1 MNGEQRVSETQLSIK
16 HLTGLEGL
24 PADDIRLILDT
35 ADSFREILER
45 PIKKVPTLTGVT
57 VLNFFYE
64 ASTRTRLSFEMAEK
78 RLNADVV
85 NFSTSTSSTKKG
97 ETLKDTIRNI
107 EAMKIDMVVIR
118 HSHSGAAD
126 YLARVTDAI
135 ILNAGDGCHEHPTQG
150 LLDLL
155 TMRQHLKRS
164 FKGLRVLMVGDF
176 RHSRVIRS
184 NIWGLK
190 ALGASVAVC
199 GPPSLIPAGA
209 AAFGVEIYDDL
220 DEALVGAD
228 VVNVMRIQLERQEG
242 GLIPSLREYNRTFGL
257 TRERLEK
264 TKKDLLVM
272 HPGPINRGV
281 EIDTDVAD
289 GPRSVILQQ
298 VTNGVAIRM
307 ACLVLLAPQKET
319 VAG

>member
-1 MNGEQRVSETQLSIK
+1 MTKKQLSIK
-16 HLTGLEGL
+16 HLTGLEGV
-24 PADDIRLILDT
+24 PGDDIRLILDT

-57 VLNFFYE
+57 VVNFFYE

-78 RLNADVV
+78 RLSADTV
-85 NFSTSTSSTKKG
+85 NFSTSTSSTRKG

-107 EAMKIDMVVIR
+107 EAMKIDIVVIR

-155 TMRQHLKRS
+155 TMRQHINRP
-164 FKGLRVLMVGDF
+164 FKGLRVLLVGDF

-209 AAFGVEIYDDL
+209 AAFGVDIYDDL

-257 TRERLEK
+257 TRERLNN
-264 TKKDLLVM
+264 TKKDLVIM

-289 GPRSVILQQ
+289 GPRSVILEQ

-307 ACLVLLAPQKET
+307 ACLVLLAPQKEIM
-319 VAG
+319 AG

>member
-1 MNGEQRVSETQLSIK
+1 MNGESRVTKKQLSIK
-16 HLTGLEGL
+16 HLTGLEGV
-24 PADDIRLILDT
+24 PGDDIRLILDT

-57 VLNFFYE
+57 VVNFFYE

-78 RLNADVV
+78 RLSADTV
-85 NFSTSTSSTKKG
+85 NFSTSTSSTRKG

-107 EAMKIDMVVIR
+107 EAMKIDIVVIR

-155 TMRQHLKRS
+155 TMRQHINRP
-164 FKGLRVLMVGDF
+164 FKGLRVLLVGDF

-209 AAFGVEIYDDL
+209 AAFGVDIYDDL

-257 TRERLEK
+257 TRERLNN
-264 TKKDLLVM
+264 TKKDLVIM

-289 GPRSVILQQ
+289 GPRSVILEQ

-307 ACLVLLAPQKET
+307 ACLVLLAPQKEIM
-319 VAG
+319 AG

>member
-1 MNGEQRVSETQLSIK
+1 MT
-16 HLTGLEGL
+16 H
-24 PADDIRLILDT
+24 P
-35 ADSFREILER
+35 
-45 PIKKVPTLTGVT
+45 GVT
-57 VLNFFYE
+57 DEQAPVRSGEE
-64 ASTRTRLSFEMAEK
+64 ATGEK
-78 RLNADVV
+78 V
-85 NFSTSTSSTKKG
+85 G
-97 ETLKDTIRNI
+97 
-107 EAMKIDMVVIR
+107 
-118 HSHSGAAD
+118 
-126 YLARVTDAI
+126 
-135 ILNAGDGCHEHPTQG
+135 P
-150 LLDLL
+150 
-155 TMRQHLKRS
+155 
-164 FKGLRVLMVGDF
+164 LRVLLVGDF

-199 GPPSLIPAGA
+199 GPPTLIPAGA
-209 AAFGVEIYDDL
+209 AAFGVDIYDDL

-257 TRERLEK
+257 TRERLRN
-264 TKKDLLVM
+264 TKKDLVIM

-307 ACLVLLAPQKET
+307 ASLVLLAPQKL
-319 VAG
+319 VLAG

>member
-1 MNGEQRVSETQLSIK
+1 VTADKLSIK
-16 HLTGLEGL
+16 HLTGLEGV
-24 PADDIRLILDT
+24 PASDINLILDT
-35 ADSFREILER
+35 AESFREILER

-57 VLNFFYE
+57 VVNFFYE
-64 ASTRTRLSFEMAEK
+64 PSTRTRISFEMAEK
-78 RLNADVV
+78 RLSADIV
-85 NFSTSTSSTKKG
+85 NFSKSTSSASKG

-118 HSHSGAAD
+118 HKHAGAPD
-126 YLARVTDAI
+126 YLARCTDAV
-135 ILNAGDGCHEHPTQG
+135 ILNAGDGAHEHPTQG

-155 TMRQHLKRS
+155 TMRQHSKTP
-164 FKGLRVLMVGDF
+164 FKDMRVLLVGDM

-190 ALGASVAVC
+190 TLGASVAVC
-199 GPPSLIPAGA
+199 GPPTLIPSGVD
-209 AAFGVEIYDDL
+209 AFDIDVYHDL

-242 GLIPSLREYNRTFGL
+242 GLFPSLREYNRKFGL
-257 TRERLEK
+257 TRERLK
-264 TKKDLLVM
+264 NTKKDLVVM

-289 GPRSVILQQ
+289 GSQSVILEQ

-307 ACLVLLAPQKET
+307 ACLVLMAPQKEQ
-319 VAG
+319 AS

>member
-1 MNGEQRVSETQLSIK
+1 MNGEQRVSEKQLSIK
-16 HLTGLEGL
+16 HLTGLEGV
-24 PADDIRLILDT
+24 PADDIRLILNT

-57 VLNFFYE
+57 VVNFFYE

-85 NFSTSTSSTKKG
+85 NFSTSTSSAKKG

-118 HSHSGAAD
+118 HGHSGAPD

-155 TMRQHLKRS
+155 TMRQNLKKP
-164 FKGLRVLMVGDF
+164 FKDLRVVLVGDF

-209 AAFGVEIYDDL
+209 TAFDIDIYDDL
-220 DEALVGAD
+220 DEALKDAD

-257 TRERLEK
+257 TSERLK
-264 TKKDLLVM
+264 NTKKDLLIM

-307 ACLVLLAPQKET
+307 ASLVLLAPQKEA